1 MGNYRSSIENREI
14 LRILQKAGPLQDNI
28 LWQSH
33 SLGKNIIPVHHFEI
47 DFVSREIVV
56 FFDSFKNRLNPE
68 MPLYVKLDYR
78 GTVFKVSEFRMA
90 KTTLH
95 FGFPEKVKTLE
106 LRSIPRHVFN
116 PHLEKYITLRP
127 ALHAMKQVSSEL
139 HFRSIDISESGVG
152 LLVSEHNRLFLK
164 NNRILWLT
172 SLQDQMLPNAILA
185 EVVYLNTD
193 SEGRSSNRRQKDLKV
208 GLKLSEPFPSDNYH
222 RFIQ

>member
-1 MGNYRSSIENREI
+1 MGNYRSTIENREI

-68 MPLYVKLDYR
+68 LPLYVKLDYR
-78 GTVFKVSEFRMA
+78 GTVFKVSEFRMT

-95 FGFPEKVKTLE
+95 FGFPEEVKTLE

-116 PHLEKYITLRP
+116 PHLEKHIALRP
-127 ALHAMKQVSSEL
+127 ALHAMKEASSEL

-152 LLVSEHNRLFLK
+152 LLVSEHNRSFLK

-172 SLQDQMLPNAILA
+172 RLQDQMLPSAILA

-208 GLKLSEPFPSDNYH
+208 GLKLSEPFPSENYH